1 MKRIRRTI
9 GVITLTG
16 MLAACGGSAEPPQNS
31 EPSSQAETVD
41 PLEGEWRQTYTCEDN
56 VRTFIA
62 NMQLITMEAR
72 KVMAETTGLST
83 ALPGLIDYYIR
94 DFAWGPNAKTS
105 TELAPTALCSGAET
119 RTTTLRVDNGLFV
132 FLSDQEGSHG
142 MGYKLLN
149 DHTVSLDD
157 GLDIVDYRFRFRIEG
172 DHLWFEQLGEQDPW
186 DGTVPERAPF
196 VRVS

>member
-16 MLAACGGSAEPPQNS
+16 MLAACGGSADPPQNS
-31 EPSSQAETVD
+31 ESSSQAKTVD

-72 KVMAETTGLST
+72 KGMAETTGLST
-83 ALPGLIDYYIR
+83 ALPGLVDYYIR

-105 TELAPTALCSGAET
+105 IELTPTALCSGAET

-132 FLSDQEGSHG
+132 FLSDQEESHG

-157 GLDIVDYRFRFRIEG
+157 GVDIVDYRFRFRIEG